1 MKKFGK
7 MAGKALIFCA
17 VMMLLCSFAYPL
29 SLTGASQL
37 AMKEK
42 ANGNLIDKEG
52 NPTTDSKEAVGS
64 ALVGQEFTE
73 DYYFQPRVS
82 TVNYNTYIEEEKE
95 NGDYTGV
102 ASGSSNYGNS
112 NPDLKKRMEKDLDEF
127 LEKHPGVK
135 AEDVPSDL
143 LTASG
148 SGLDPHISP
157 KAAEIQIP
165 YVAENSGLS
174 EEEVTEIVE
183 ENTEHKVL
191 GIFGEERVN
200 VLKCNLAVAN
210 AMGILE

>member
-1 MKKFGK
+1 MKENIKGMLHYTRQAFGVS
-7 MAGKALIFCA
+7 L
-17 VMMLLCSFAYPL
+17 VLMLLCGLLFPL
-29 SLTGASQL
+29 LLSGISAILFPHQAEGSLIEING
-37 AMKEK
+37 K
-42 ANGNLIDKEG
+42 AVAAEN
-52 NPTTDSKEAVGS
+52 
-64 ALVGQEFTE
+64 VGQEFTE
-73 DYYFQPRVS
+73 DYYFQGRPSAVGYN
-82 TVNYNTYIEEEKE
+82 NYTEEELK
-95 NGDYTGV
+95 NGEYSGV
-102 ASGSSNYGNS
+102 SSGSYNYGNS
-112 NPDLKKRMEKDLDEF
+112 NPELEKRIQKDLDEF

>member
-29 SLTGASQL
+29 ALTGASQL

-73 DYYFQPRVS
+73 DYYFQGRPSAVGYN
-82 TVNYNTYIEEEKE
+82 NYTEEELK
-95 NGDYTGV
+95 NGEYSGV
-102 ASGSSNYGNS
+102 SSGSYNYGNS
-112 NPDLKKRMEKDLDEF
+112 NPELEKRIQKDLDEF

-174 EEEVTEIVE
+174 EEVTEIVE